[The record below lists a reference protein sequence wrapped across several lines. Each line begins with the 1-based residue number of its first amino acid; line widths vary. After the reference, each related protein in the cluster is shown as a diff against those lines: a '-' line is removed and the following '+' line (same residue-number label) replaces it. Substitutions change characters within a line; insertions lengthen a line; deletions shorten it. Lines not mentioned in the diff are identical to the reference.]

1 MTLAAALTALKIT
14 WVDGVAGKNV
24 LDKVLPGEPDSR
36 EGFTLGNKG
45 SWRAHMNVLQ
55 RWVRH
60 GRHQTLAASGGRV
73 PDCSAG
79 SFTKT

>member
-1 MTLAAALTALKIT
+1 MTLAAALTELDIT

-24 LDKVLPGEPDSR
+24 LDKVLPGKPESR
-36 EGFTLGNKG
+36 EGFTVGNKG

-55 RWVRH
+55 RWVSTISH
-60 GRHQTLAASGGRV
+60 GMTGRV
-73 PDCSAG
+73 SEYGAE